1 MVSEG
6 HQSCT
11 HIWWTAGNQTPSP
24 AVVYSW
30 SLHNTV
36 TLSHHQNST
45 ELGNTQIWSHLLIH
59 HRNITG
65 ALSVD
70 HIHFWDTCLTW
81 TTKILFLNIL
91 VLLSKYSMAE
101 CEKARTKQNL
111 DLILQVIFKDLL
123 VPWVWAVNEYSVQK
137 IGITLPAVSEKLLWF
152 FCQDCQELRN
162 SILRKKKK
170 KLFFPLFK
178 TNKKPRRNTKCSL
191 TAFSVPQ
198 RPTAYITQT
207 DRFPP
212 PILQIS
218 TPSPSELILW
228 DLDPSQVRLTW
239 SIFNGCH
246 WLFHPVSQQLLQF
259 KTAATLLP
267 LWRNTGLRIYR
278 NYSSAS

>member
-1 MVSEG
+1 MSL
-6 HQSCT
+6 SCKW
-11 HIWWTAGNQTPSP
+11 ILSAEDRN
-24 AVVYSW
+24 YST
-30 SLHNTV
+30 S
-36 TLSHHQNST
+36 S
-45 ELGNTQIWSHLLIH
+45 
-59 HRNITG
+59 
-65 ALSVD
+65 
-70 HIHFWDTCLTW
+70 FW
-81 TTKILFLNIL
+81 KVIM
-91 VLLSKYSMAE
+91 VLLPRLSRAE
-101 CEKARTKQNL
+101 
-111 DLILQVIFKDLL
+111 
-123 VPWVWAVNEYSVQK
+123 
-137 IGITLPAVSEKLLWF
+137 
-152 FCQDCQELRN
+152 ELYF
-162 SILRKKKK
+162 KKKK
-170 KLFFPLFK
+170 KMLVFPLFK

-191 TAFSVPQ
+191 TAFSAPQ
-198 RPTAYITQT
+198 RPTAYIIQT